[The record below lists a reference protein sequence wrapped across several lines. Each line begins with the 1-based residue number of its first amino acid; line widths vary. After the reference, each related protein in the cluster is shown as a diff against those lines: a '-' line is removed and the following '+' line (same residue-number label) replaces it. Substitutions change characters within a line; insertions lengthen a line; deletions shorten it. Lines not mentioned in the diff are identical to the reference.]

1 MGRYLTHVRASI
13 AVASVYDEVERP
25 LHNWDELLV
34 AGAHDA
40 RVALSALQR
49 EFGLTMQYPG
59 FDETIFTQETWR
71 AAIDAQSQAIRR
83 TLLWKHVWLYVTCAA
98 LLARCGI
105 A

>member
-13 AVASVYDEVERP
+13 AVVSAHGEVDRT
-25 LHNWDELLV
+25 LHNWDELLA

-40 RVALSALQR
+40 RAALSALQQ
-49 EFGLTMQYPG
+49 EFGLMMQCPG

-71 AAIDAQSQAIRR
+71 AAVDASSQAIRQ
-83 TLLWKHVWLYVTCAA
+83 TLLWKHIWLYVTCVA